1 MNDIRLFQLNQY
13 IRPTIQENKAKNWV
27 LNGRNN
33 DFYQYIIDRYNG
45 SPTNAAIIN
54 SYIDLVYGK
63 GLYSKNSRENL
74 SNWIHF
80 LTTLKPKET
89 KKIIHDFVLFGEASF
104 QVVKTKGGDISSINH
119 IPKDKVVP
127 SIENE
132 NGEIEGYWY
141 SKNWQDLN
149 KNKPEFYPA
158 FGTSKEAIEIY
169 VIKPYKA
176 GKNYFSDPFNMAAL
190 PYCEIEEELS
200 NFYLNSI
207 KKGLSAGYIINV
219 PDGNSLT
226 PEEKEEFEKKIK
238 AKLTGS
244 PNALSFVLSFNGR
257 DADITITP
265 FPVNEQQHKQ
275 WEYLTSEAR
284 QQIMTGWRVTSPM
297 LFGIKDNTGF
307 GNNAEELDTAES
319 QLMKRVIQPMQ
330 QHIIDAFT
338 EVVEFYNINVD
349 LAFKPLT
356 EAPKNEPI
364 QMAEVCCSSE
374 KKKYSVDDIIALGED
389 IDLNEWELVESK
401 KVDYSEEIY
410 LASTGVANPNA
421 KDSTDGEL
429 FKSRYRYTGGLGSN
443 SREFCTK
450 MINANKLYR
459 KDDIDRMS
467 KNPVNAGWGPN
478 GADTYDIFLY
488 KGGGDCHHYWT
499 RETYRKKTDV
509 NSPLAEQITP
519 ATARKEGEIL
529 PVNDK
534 KVYTKPKDMP
544 YNGYLPTN
552 KRFK

>member
-1 MNDIRLFQLNQY
+1 MNNDIRLFQLNQY

-63 GLYSKNSRENL
+63 GLYSKNSKENL
-74 SNWIHF
+74 NNWIHF

-104 QVVKTKGGDISSINH
+104 QVVKTKGGDVSSINH

-265 FPVNEQQHKQ
+265 FPVNKDQHFQ

-374 KKKYSVDDIIALGED
+374 KKKSDLDLFIEMGED
-389 IDLNEWELVESK
+389 EDLENYELISCEEVIYDDE
-401 KVDYSEEIY
+401 EEINF
-410 LASTGVANPNA
+410 ATSTGTANSNR
-421 KDSTDGEL
+421 KSIYDTD
-429 FKSRYRYTGGLGSN
+429 FTIVRYRYAGN
-443 SREFCTK
+443 PNPEREFCK
-450 MINANKLYR
+450 RMMEANKIYR
-459 KDDIDRMS
+459 REDIEEMGTRNV
-467 KNPVNAGWGPN
+467 NPGFGMHPN
-478 GADTYDIFLY
+478 PNKPYSIY
-488 KGGGDCHHYWT
+488 KHKGGGLLSAKFVGGTCKHYW
-499 RETYRKKTDV
+499 EKLTYKKKDIKIDV
-509 NSPLAEQITP
+509 KSPIAIDD
-519 ATARKEGEIL
+519 A
-529 PVNDK
+529 K
-534 KVYTKPKDMP
+534 KQRASGIAGIAPHD
-544 YNGYLPTN
+544 L
-552 KRFK
+552 